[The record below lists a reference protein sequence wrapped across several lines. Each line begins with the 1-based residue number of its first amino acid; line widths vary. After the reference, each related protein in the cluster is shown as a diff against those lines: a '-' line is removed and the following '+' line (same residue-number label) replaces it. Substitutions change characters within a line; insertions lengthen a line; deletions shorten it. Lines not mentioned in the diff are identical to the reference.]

1 VLAVAAG
8 QQKELVATVLVVLAV
23 AAEGHQIVTVAMRS
37 AVRQILAAVLVAGRI
52 MDTLLAQQIK
62 PVALGWSY

>member
-8 QQKELVATVLVVLAV
+8 QQKELAALVVAVLAV
-23 AAEGHQIVTVAMRS
+23 GAEVHQIVTVAMLPL
-37 AVRQILAAVLVAGRI
+37 VQQILAVVLVAGRI